1 MSQVRIL
8 PCPPCLF
15 LAELLTPNLDEV
27 LERPVIGLLGILGKQ
42 TSRKFLVFPVIVYT
56 VATIALSGAAWV

>member
-8 PCPPCLF
+8 PRPPRLF
-15 LAELLTPNLDEV
+15 LTELLTPDLNEA
-27 LERPVIGLLGILGKQ
+27 LERPVVCLFRIFREQ
-42 TSRKFLVFPVIVYT
+42 TPWEFFVLPVIVYT